1 MRGSGDGKDRGW
13 EGRAGKGSG
22 GDGRGEDRRRSEG
35 RRRNEDRSRSA
46 GRRRNEGMRRNE
58 GRSLEF
64 EDESSAALC
73 AHIRELNATAD
84 PRSPRSRNTGNRP
97 WTR

>member
-1 MRGSGDGKDRGW
+1 
-13 EGRAGKGSG
+13 
-22 GDGRGEDRRRSEG
+22 
-35 RRRNEDRSRSA
+35 
-46 GRRRNEGMRRNE
+46 MRRNE